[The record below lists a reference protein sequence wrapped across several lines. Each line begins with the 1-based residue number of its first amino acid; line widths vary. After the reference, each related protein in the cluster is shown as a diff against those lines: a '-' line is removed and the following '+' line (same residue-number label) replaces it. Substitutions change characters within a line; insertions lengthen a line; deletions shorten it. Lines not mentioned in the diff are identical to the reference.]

1 MKREYGQL
9 EGLVL
14 HSPRLEESRD
24 FYETLLGI
32 KFREEKHGDGPKHY
46 AAPLEAGLLLEL
58 YPPPKIRAP
67 LSQTAS
73 FNFPDPTLVFNT
85 HNLEETLERV
95 KKYTHDKVE
104 MLSYG
109 ARVYDPDGRTIY
121 LHRIK

>member
-14 HSPRLEESRD
+14 HSPKLEEARS
-24 FYETLLGI
+24 FYEDLLGI
-32 KFREEKHGDGPKHY
+32 KFKEEKHGEGPKHY
-46 AAPLEAGLLLEL
+46 AGYLEAGLLLEL
-58 YPPPKIRAP
+58 YPPHKAKMH
-67 LSQTAS
+67 LSATVP
-73 FNFPDPTLVFNT
+73 FNFSDPSLIFKV
-85 HNLEETLERV
+85 HELEETLERI
-95 KKYTHDKVE
+95 KKYTNGKVE